1 MTIETKIAKNGA
13 VNFYANGKRVS
24 RAKAIEIATA
34 NRQGAPFTVV
44 YFAYNTKVGNVT
56 ENTITVGNLVISVA
70 SKAHRYDMFFE
81 VMIDNVRVAFTGGY
95 KTDATAV
102 KNAKVNANVIANAIV
117 AAYING
123 ATGVKIVAGNVEI
136 LSAAE
141 ENDVE
146 DELIDEPEITAK
158 TTTVE
163 AEITADNNVNVEKNG
178 TQMVIVPIADYNTC
192 LTWAEKISN
201 GQLDTVTQIATHIK
215 KWFDAD
221 INKAAVIDTI
231 KADDLNGF
239 RKFLAQFNFLVK
251 DDAGYLHK
259 LYSYND
265 ECVLAEIPTSE
276 YSNVETEAANVES
289 ELPTG
294 EITVDSGAEAWS
306 LVGKHFP
313 KGNLEFYRAYKGF
326 NNEDKFCYTLDEIIY
341 VHVTCTPDNSR
352 VELIEVINTYESGS
366 KRKPLTVYIK
376 PAPAS
381 DDAVTNNVVETCATV
396 QIATDSA
403 PVDDFSA
410 KLAALDAEIA
420 EAENARN
427 AAKAAYNK
435 ADAEA
440 RNAIAARQEFL
451 DNVAGNLTRK
461 LQAACV
467 NNDFIQTTTIHG
479 RLYTIG
485 DFGNVYI
492 DPTANGDF
500 AFVTYDNRTLARY
513 DTPAQ
518 IEAVIARIKD
528 TIDRK
533 DVVFYFPT
541 IDELNKPATADSLT
555 RAMKI
560 ALDCYKGFCYVGNL
574 TAAERELIL
583 YNICRKA
590 MTKLRKE

>member
-1 MTIETKIAKNGA
+1 MTIEMKIAKNGA
-13 VNFYANGKRVS
+13 IRFFNAETGKQIKEADAVAYAIENDGIFYTASVHGYDVDNFVTKEFMSPITAYKWICRMARKSTTYADGDARIVVGFHGEIIYTQKMGIDEIKNAELRAYVEEKEAAAEVKAETSKPATVEEKADYSNSCRFVVDIYSKTANGVNKRDSVE
-24 RAKAIEIATA
+24 APTAQLAGQAVIEYAAEHTDC
-34 NRQGAPFTVV
+34 
-44 YFAYNTKVGNVT
+44 KV
-56 ENTITVGNLVISVA
+56 L
-70 SKAHRYDMFFE
+70 
-81 VMIDNVRVAFTGGY
+81 
-95 KTDATAV
+95 
-102 KNAKVNANVIANAIV
+102 
-117 AAYING
+117 
-123 ATGVKIVAGNVEI
+123 KIVIKDFVAYAG
-136 LSAAE
+136 
-141 ENDVE
+141 
-146 DELIDEPEITAK
+146 
-158 TTTVE
+158 
-163 AEITADNNVNVEKNG
+163 
-178 TQMVIVPIADYNTC
+178 YYC
-192 LTWAEKISN
+192 
-201 GQLDTVTQIATHIK
+201 H
-215 KWFDAD
+215 DAD
-221 INKAAVIDTI
+221 IAALYPTI
-231 KADDLNGF
+231 
-239 RKFLAQFNFLVK
+239 
-251 DDAGYLHK
+251 
-259 LYSYND
+259 
-265 ECVLAEIPTSE
+265 
-276 YSNVETEAANVES
+276 ETTN

-410 KLAALDAEIA
+410 KLSAFDANVA
-420 EAENARN
+420 KAENARN

-492 DPTANGDF
+492 DPTANGGF

-541 IDELNKPATADSLT
+541 IDELNKPAAADSLT
-555 RAMKI
+555 RAM
-560 ALDCYKGFCYVGNL
+560 
-574 TAAERELIL
+574 
-583 YNICRKA
+583 
-590 MTKLRKE
+590 TKLRREEAA